1 MRYFTVTYYLK
12 PTGQFDE
19 VINVCQKLRP
29 RDLDRASVILDFQAE
44 VIVKASL
51 QGQAA
56 IRDWQTIV
64 NYYRRHYNQV
74 IERLQHDRSTTTD
87 PG

>member
-64 NYYRRHYNQV
+64 NYNQV